1 MINTKI
7 EVMIK
12 KAEELKSAIQNDIED
27 VTHAEHEK
35 LLNRNEKKLKLMEE
49 ISEDHIE
56 LNTLISDEINNGV
69 DIDMYRNKVNEL
81 EVILRELYDLNGKL
95 ASIVLP
101 IKQMYKD
108 IIDDITLQNGG
119 SLIEVKA

>member
-108 IIDDITLQNGG
+108 IIDDITLENGG